1 LHDHATGLDATANP
15 PGTPLGA
22 AAPVADPIAGTAPA
36 AEGSAGG
43 DAVRGRGSGADPRA
57 HRRKMY
63 LRAVWS
69 GAVARS
75 LNILVQAL
83 SISLTVRYLGKE
95 RFGVWATISTIITW
109 LSVANFGIGHGLTTR
124 VSAFQAESDREAA
137 YRSIFSAWAIVLFLA
152 LAALPVCLLAASLLP
167 WPSILGVTGP
177 LAAKE
182 ATPTVFVCVLL
193 VLAALPLN
201 TFGSV
206 LLGYQRS
213 DIVNATAV
221 VSSTAGLALL
231 FVATRLGWGMPALAA
246 TLMLPA
252 LAAAAVQAALASRLG
267 FVRFARRYFSA
278 HEARSMLRLGSKFLL
293 LQLFGIMIFETGAL
307 IIAGKFGAAEVTPYG
322 VTNRVAMIVMIVMT
336 IMAIVMTPLW
346 PAYGD
351 AFARGDT
358 AWARRVF
365 FKSVRVVVGIWV
377 VAAVALA
384 VAGKYLIRWWAGPD
398 AVPSDGL
405 LWAMLLYTL
414 AYGCGLVVAQ
424 PLNGSGHLNTQVL
437 AAVVTAALNI
447 PLAIFLAGRLG
458 VWGVVMSQ
466 AGLMIVLAI
475 PIQLVGVFRVLD
487 PTRGVAGPAGPAG
500 RPEPGAASAAAPQNH
515 V

>member
-1 LHDHATGLDATANP
+1 
-15 PGTPLGA
+15 
-22 AAPVADPIAGTAPA
+22 
-36 AEGSAGG
+36 
-43 DAVRGRGSGADPRA
+43 
-57 HRRKMY
+57 MY

-75 LNILVQAL
+75 LNIVVQAL

-95 RFGVWATISTIITW
+95 RFGVWVTISTIITW
-109 LSVANFGIGHGLTTR
+109 LGVANFGIGHGLTTR
-124 VSAFQAESDREAA
+124 VSALQSDDDREEA
-137 YRSIFSAWAIVLFLA
+137 YRSIFSAWVIVAAVA
-152 LAALPVCLLAASLLP
+152 LVVLPVCLVAASVLP
-167 WPSILGVTGP
+167 WPSILNVSSP
-177 LAAKE
+177 LAAE
-182 ATPTVFVCVLL
+182 ESTPTVIVCVLL

-206 LLGYQRS
+206 LLGYQRG
-213 DIVNATAV
+213 DIVNGTAV
-221 VSSTAGLALL
+221 VSSCAGLVML
-231 FVATRLGWGMPALAA
+231 FVATRRGWGMPALAA
-246 TLMLPA
+246 TLMLPT
-252 LAAAAVQAALASRLG
+252 LAAAAVQAALAAKLG
-267 FVRFARRYFSA
+267 LVRFARRYFSA
-278 HEARSMLRLGSKFLL
+278 AEAWSMLRLGGKFLL

-322 VTNRVAMIVMIVMT
+322 VMNRVALIVIAVMT
-336 IMAIVMTPLW
+336 IVMTPLW

-365 FKSVRVVVGIWV
+365 FKSVRVVVGIWAL
-377 VAAVALA
+377 AAVALA
-384 VAGKYLIRWWAGPD
+384 LGGKYFIGWWAGPA

-405 LWAMLLYTL
+405 LRAMLLYTL

-424 PLNGSGHLNTQVL
+424 PLNGSGRLNTQVL

-447 PLAIFLAGRLG
+447 PLAIYLAGRLG

-466 AGLMIVLAI
+466 ASLMIVLAI
-475 PIQLVGVFRVLD
+475 PIQLYGVYHVLD
-487 PTRGVAGPAGPAG
+487 VRGRGAGAAPPAAG
-500 RPEPGAASAAAPQNH
+500 RDHANSGAAAQNH